1 MVWLITGILG
11 VIFIVVWILQRNNT
25 QINQQLNSL
34 NQQISQQINSLNQ
47 QIEGRLNET
56 SQALR
61 DTNKTVGERL
71 DSATRVFGEVQ
82 KNLGSLSETSKHILE
97 YSKDF
102 TSLQQLLRAPK
113 FRGEMGEL
121 MLENLLSQMLPKDN
135 YRMQYR
141 FKSNEAVDAVIKLGG
156 RIVPIDAKFSLE
168 NFKRMLEEQEEQR
181 KNTYRKKF
189 VSDVKMRIDKVAS
202 KYILPTENTYDFAF
216 MYIPAENVYYEIII
230 KENLFPYFVSKKVF
244 PVSPNTFYAY
254 LQVIILGLRGL
265 EIEENAKSILKGLS
279 ALSIEMGKFK
289 EDFDVLGNH
298 LSNANNR
305 YSDSQRRLDRFLDK
319 LSNIQENKQIEG
331 K

>member
-1 MVWLITGILG
+1 MAWLIMGILG
-11 VIFIVVWILQRNNT
+11 IIFIVIWILQRNNA
-25 QINQQLNSL
+25 QINQQLSSL

-82 KNLGSLSETSKHILE
+82 KNLGSLSETSKHILD

-102 TSLQQLLRAPK
+102 SSLQQLLRAPK

-121 MLENLLSQMLPKDN
+121 LLENLLSQMLPKDN
-135 YRMQYR
+135 FHMQYR
-141 FKSNEAVDAVIKLGG
+141 FKSNEAVDAAIKLGG
-156 RIVPIDAKFSLE
+156 RIVPIDAKFSLD
-168 NFKRMLEEQEEQR
+168 NFKRMLEEQNEQE

-189 VSDVKMRIDKVAS
+189 ISDVKMRIDEIAS
-202 KYILPTENTYDFAF
+202 KYILPQENTYDFAF

-298 LSNANNR
+298 LSNASNR
-305 YSDSQRRLDRFLDK
+305 YSDGQRRLDRFLDK
-319 LSNIQENKQIEG
+319 LSNIQDKKQIEEE
-331 K
+331 